1 MRGVGGEDRGGS
13 AALAARREFCYIRRA
28 MLARP
33 WARRRRGHRR
43 GRGVAVQPLNG
54 IRVIEVGASVAS
66 AAATKTFSDYGA
78 DVVTVEPPAVGSLR
92 RLPPFPGDRPHI
104 DRGAYHLAFNTG
116 KRSIALSLDTT
127 SGREVLARLFR
138 TAQLAVIDSA
148 PSEVRRLRAL
158 VDAEEGPSTVA
169 ITPHGLT
176 GPYAERRE
184 NDLSV
189 LSWTTRVHRNAIEG
203 REPLR
208 YAPEA
213 GHVQAAHTAA
223 AAGFAVCWGQRHG
236 GVRRD
241 VDVSQVEA
249 ILGNVDTSFVPWAFT
264 GAEWARTGGQ
274 SHAVYPTGNYRCRDG
289 YLTISASMEPWFS
302 RLCAAIGHPE
312 ILDDPRFQPG
322 ERRHHWE
329 EFMEYFGPYLAS
341 RTKHEAFE
349 ELQDAGVMVAPMLD
363 VSEAL
368 TEPQAIARGS
378 FVSVEQPGVGAHTLA
393 GAPYRTGG
401 LGSGAW
407 CPRSSPRLG
416 EHTIEL
422 LDELG
427 YGADEQLALFRAG
440 VTR

>member
-1 MRGVGGEDRGGS
+1 M
-13 AALAARREFCYIRRA
+13 
-28 MLARP
+28 
-33 WARRRRGHRR
+33 
-43 GRGVAVQPLNG
+43 QPLHG
-54 IRVIEVGASVAS
+54 IRVVEVGASVAS
-66 AAATKTFSDYGA
+66 AAATKTFADYGS
-78 DVVTVEPPAVGSLR
+78 DVVTVEPPAVGPLR
-92 RLPPFPGDRPHI
+92 RLPPFPDDRPHI

-116 KRSIALSLDTT
+116 KRSLALDLLTP
-127 SGREVLARLFR
+127 SGREVLQRLLR
-138 TAQLAVIDSA
+138 TAQLAVFDGA
-148 PSEVRRLRAL
+148 PAEILRLRAL
-158 VDAEEGPSTVA
+158 VDDQEGPSTVA

-184 NDLSV
+184 NDLSM

-223 AAGFAVCWGQRHG
+223 AAGFAVCWGLRHG

-249 ILGNVDTSFVPWAFT
+249 ILGNVDTSFVPWVFT
-264 GAEWARTGGQ
+264 GTEWARTGGQ
-274 SHAVYPTGNYRCRDG
+274 SHAIYPTGNYRCRDG
-289 YLTISASMEPWFS
+289 YLTISAHMEPWFS

-312 ILDDPRFQPG
+312 IPHDPRFQPG
-322 ERRHHWE
+322 ERPNHWE
-329 EFMEYFGPYLAS
+329 DFMEYFGPYLAS

-349 ELQDAGVMVAPMLD
+349 ELQDAGVMVAPLIE
-363 VSEAL
+363 VSEILA
-368 TEPQAIARGS
+368 EPQAVARGS
-378 FVSVEQPGVGAHTLA
+378 FVSVEQPGVGAHALA

-401 LGSGAW
+401 LASDAW
-407 CPRSSPRLG
+407 QARPSPRLG
-416 EHTIEL
+416 EHTGEP

-427 YGADEQLALFRAG
+427 YERDEQVALFRAG

>member
-1 MRGVGGEDRGGS
+1 M
-13 AALAARREFCYIRRA
+13 
-28 MLARP
+28 
-33 WARRRRGHRR
+33 
-43 GRGVAVQPLNG
+43 QPLHG

-78 DVVTVEPPAVGSLR
+78 DVVTVEPPTVGSLR
-92 RLPPFPGDRPHI
+92 RLPPFPEDRPHV
-104 DRGAYHLAFNTG
+104 DHGAYHLAFNTG
-116 KRSIALSLDTT
+116 KRSLALDLATA
-127 SGREVLARLFR
+127 SGREVLTRLLH
-138 TAQLAVIDSA
+138 TAQLAIFDGA
-148 PSEVRRLRAL
+148 PPEIRRLRAL

-169 ITPHGLT
+169 ITPHGLD

-223 AAGFAVCWGQRHG
+223 AAGFAVCWGLRHG

-249 ILGNVDTSFVPWAFT
+249 ILGNVDTSFVPWAFS

-274 SHAVYPTGNYRCRDG
+274 SHVVYPTGNYRCRDG
-289 YLTISASMEPWFS
+289 YLTISAHMEPWFS
-302 RLCAAIGHPE
+302 RLCSAIGHPE
-312 ILDDPRFQPG
+312 MPGDPRFRPEQRG
-322 ERRHHWE
+322 GHWDD
-329 EFMEYFGPYLAS
+329 FMEYFGPYLAS
-341 RTKHEAFE
+341 RTRQEAFE
-349 ELQDAGVMVAPMLD
+349 ELQDAGVMVAPLLD

-368 TEPQAIARGS
+368 TEPQAVARGS
-378 FVSVEQPGVGAHTLA
+378 FVEVEQPGVGTLTLA

-401 LGSGAW
+401 LDSAAW
-407 CPRSSPRLG
+407 SARPSPRFG
-416 EHTIEL
+416 EHTAEL
-422 LDELG
+422 LGELS
-427 YGADEQLALFRAG
+427 YGADEQIALFRAG

>member
-1 MRGVGGEDRGGS
+1 M
-13 AALAARREFCYIRRA
+13 
-28 MLARP
+28 
-33 WARRRRGHRR
+33 
-43 GRGVAVQPLNG
+43 QPLHG
-54 IRVIEVGASVAS
+54 IRVVEVGASVAS
-66 AAATKTFSDYGA
+66 GAATKTFSDYGA
-78 DVVTVEPPAVGSLR
+78 DVVTVEPPAVGPLR
-92 RLPPFPGDRPHI
+92 RLPPFPDDRPHI

-116 KRSIALSLDTT
+116 KRSLALELQTP
-127 SGREVLARLFR
+127 SGREVLARLLR
-138 TAQLAVIDSA
+138 TAQLAVFDGASA
-148 PSEVRRLRAL
+148 EILRLRAL
-158 VDAEEGPSTVA
+158 VDEEQGPSTVA

-223 AAGFAVCWGQRHG
+223 AAGFAVCWGLRHG

-274 SHAVYPTGNYRCRDG
+274 SHAIYPTGNYRCRDG
-289 YLTISASMEPWFS
+289 HLTISAHMEPWFS

-312 ILDDPRFQPG
+312 ITQDPRFQPG
-322 ERRHHWE
+322 ERSHHWE
-329 EFMEYFGPYLAS
+329 DFMEYFGPYLAS

-349 ELQDAGVMVAPMLD
+349 ELQEAGVMVAPVLEMPEVL
-363 VSEAL
+363 A
-368 TEPQAIARGS
+368 EPQAVARGS
-378 FVSVEQPGVGAHTLA
+378 FVSVEQPGVGTHTLA

-401 LGSGAW
+401 LASDAW
-407 CPRSSPRLG
+407 RARPSPRFG
-416 EHTIEL
+416 EHTNEL

-427 YGADEQLALFRAG
+427 YGVDEAIALFRAG